1 MVALYATDKIANYV
15 ASLSPGAVTE
25 SQLKAVA
32 RALIDT
38 YAVAIAARH
47 EPGVKA
53 VQTYVAGHSG
63 PVIASQWANG
73 AQLPIE
79 LAALVNGY
87 TASVLE
93 FDDEIEALHAGI
105 SAVAM
110 PALCAVA
117 EAVGAQGRQLAAAY
131 TGTFEVAM
139 KLARALGNEPF
150 HRGWHIP
157 STIGL
162 IATTAGCAFL
172 ASLSKAQISHALGLA
187 AAFAG
192 GSQEQAG
199 TMGNAMQVGQAAASA
214 LRAMQLARMGVQSSP
229 SALDGNRGFAT
240 LLARDSALDHFD
252 TMGRKPLEM
261 EFAGIDIKKYPCS
274 YATHRAIEA
283 ALELR
288 SEYGITVNDIV
299 GVEVTA
305 QRNGLRPLVHPRAV
319 TGTEARFSMH
329 YALAAAFLD
338 GKVKLAS
345 FADSEV
351 QRPEAQAFY
360 DRITLFED
368 EEGEEFP
375 HFALVKLIL
384 KNGTTVERR
393 VESAHG
399 TARKPLSDGELADKA
414 RECFLYGK
422 TEVWAKDFVNVVLGM
437 ASTPIRDVLR
447 AGRMG

>member
-15 ASLSPGAVTE
+15 ASLNPGAVTE
-25 SQLKAVA
+25 SQLKTVA

-38 YAVAIAARH
+38 YAVAIAGRN

-53 VQTYVAGHSG
+53 VQTYVAGYSG

-73 AQLPIE
+73 SQLPIE

-87 TASVLE
+87 TAGVLE
-93 FDDEIEALHAGI
+93 FDDQIETLGAGI

-117 EAVGAQGRQLAAAY
+117 EAVGAHGRQLAAAY
-131 TGTFEVAM
+131 AGTFEIVM

-150 HRGWHIP
+150 RRGWHIP
-157 STIGL
+157 STVGL

-199 TMGNAMQVGQAAASA
+199 SMGKAMQAGQAAASA
-214 LRAMQLARMGVQSSP
+214 LRAMQLARMGVESSR
-229 SALDGNRGFAT
+229 SALDGPRGFAA
-240 LLARDSALDHFD
+240 LFSKDSALDHFD

-261 EFAGIDIKKYPCS
+261 EFIGIDIKKFPCS

-283 ALELR
+283 ALALR
-288 SEYGITVNDIV
+288 HEYGLTANDIL

-305 QRNGLRPLVHPRAV
+305 PRNLLRPLVHPRAV
-319 TGTEARFSMH
+319 TGAEARFSMH

-338 GKVKLAS
+338 GKIKLAS

-360 DRITLFED
+360 SRITLFED
-368 EEGEEFP
+368 EEVEEFP
-375 HFALVKLIL
+375 HFTLLKLML
-384 KNGTTVERR
+384 KSGATVERR
-393 VESAHG
+393 VENARG
-399 TARKPLSDGELADKA
+399 TARDPLTDGELADKV

-422 TEVWAKDFVNVVLGM
+422 TEVWAKDFVNVALGM
-437 ASTPIRDVLR
+437 ASAPVRDVLR
-447 AGRMG
+447 AGRMA

>member
-15 ASLSPGAVTE
+15 ASLNPGAVTE
-25 SQLKAVA
+25 IQLKAVA

-38 YAVAIAARH
+38 YAVAIAGRN

-53 VQTYVAGHSG
+53 IQTYIAGNSG
-63 PVIASQWANG
+63 PVLASQWATG
-73 AQLPIE
+73 SQLPVE

-87 TASVLE
+87 TASVLG
-93 FDDEIEALHAGI
+93 FDDEIDVLHAGI
-105 SAVAM
+105 SAVAF

-131 TGTFEVAM
+131 IGTVEVAM
-139 KLARALGNEPF
+139 KLARALGDEPY
-150 HRGWHIP
+150 HRGWHVP

-162 IATTAGCAFL
+162 IATTAGCTFL
-172 ASLSKAQISHALGLA
+172 ANLSKAQISHAVGLA

-199 TMGNAMQVGQAAASA
+199 TMGNAIQTGQAAASA

-229 SALDGNRGFAT
+229 SALDGNRGLAA
-240 LLARDSALDHFD
+240 LLVKDSALDHFD
-252 TMGRKPLEM
+252 SMGRKPVELDYT
-261 EFAGIDIKKYPCS
+261 GIDIKKYPCS

-283 ALELR
+283 ALEVR
-288 SEYGITVNDIV
+288 SAYGITINDIV
-299 GVEVTA
+299 SVEVTA
-305 QRNGLRPLVHPRAV
+305 QKNGLRPLVHPRAV
-319 TGTEARFSMH
+319 TGAEARYSMH

-345 FADSEV
+345 FADAEV
-351 QRPEAQAFY
+351 QRAEAQAFY
-360 DRITLFED
+360 NRVTLFED
-368 EEGEEFP
+368 EDGKEFP
-375 HFALVKLIL
+375 HFTLLKLTL
-384 KNGTTVERR
+384 KSGGTVERR

-447 AGRMG
+447 AGRMA